1 MEKESI
7 KELAIIMG
15 LPFIE
20 CLVIIMV
27 LGFIMALAIIMVLV
41 FIKDLAMAQLDFKGM
56 VIIKGNYINKD

>member
-1 MEKESI
+1 MVKEFI
-7 KELAIIMG
+7 KELAFIMG

-20 CLVIIMV
+20 CLAIILV
-27 LGFIMALAIIMVLV
+27 LDFIMALAIIMVLA